1 MQIKESAQKTVSI
14 SLYPLLGL
22 FAIFVPIILWW
33 LNTSLIDS
41 TYEKYEQLFEL
52 FGFCAS
58 VALIVF
64 AYVELKKR
72 YGQPFNNLLPVILP
86 ILVCFNYLSII
97 SEYSGYTYKI
107 YDYQC
112 YEVAAKAVLAGITP
126 YVNLGHIYTYPP
138 LTAQILAWL
147 YQLIDLN
154 ITIIHL
160 SVQSSEQIW
169 GLVFYFYQCT
179 QLLLIGLAY
188 FLGYRFAKNIG
199 LESVPASFLLAAIL
213 LFNNPLLRTL
223 RHGQINLW
231 LLDIFL
237 LAVLLLQHYPLISGF
252 LIAVGGHIKL
262 YPLILI
268 MPWGIAKQWL
278 AVWGTIASF
287 FTILL
292 IQTNGGTNWNLWGQF
307 LGFFGLGSSNSLAIA
322 APYVPDSFRNNSLH
336 SVIFNFS
343 KGIGKI
349 VDISAGFANV
359 VFLSATL
366 AVVVWF
372 GFRFI
377 RREQAYYALAK
388 TAEIPTSDRGE
399 NTFRLYG
406 HSVDA
411 LSLGLLISPSVWEH
425 HYVLAI
431 PIAVWAIATRGHEK
445 PWQVGISTFL
455 MFCLPTFDV
464 FPFSY
469 HRILGL
475 LVLLYIAS
483 PHNTP
488 ERIGRVPLR
497 RQVTSGV

>member
-1 MQIKESAQKTVSI
+1 MNIKESAQKTVSI
-14 SLYPLLGL
+14 SLYPILGL
-22 FAIFVPIILWW
+22 FAVFFPIILWR
-33 LNTSLIDS
+33 LNTSLVGS
-41 TYEKYEQLFEL
+41 TYKKYEQLFEL

-58 VALIVF
+58 VSLIVF

-112 YEVAAKAVLAGITP
+112 YEAAAKAVLAGITP
-126 YVNLGHIYTYPP
+126 YTNLGYIYTYPP
-138 LTAQILAWL
+138 LTAQVLAWL
-147 YQLIDLN
+147 YQLIDRN
-154 ITIIHL
+154 ISIIHL
-160 SVQSSEQIW
+160 ADQSPEQIW
-169 GLVFYFYQCT
+169 GLVFYFYQCG
-179 QLLLIGLAY
+179 QFLLIGLAY

-231 LLDIFL
+231 LLDLFL
-237 LAVLLLQHYPLISGF
+237 LAVLLLQRYPLISGF

-262 YPLILI
+262 YPLILL
-268 MPWGIAKQWL
+268 MPWGIAKQWK
-278 AVWGTIASF
+278 AVLGTIASF
-287 FTILL
+287 FIILL
-292 IQTNGGTNWNLWGQF
+292 IQTNGGTNWSLWEQF
-307 LGFFGLGSSNSLAIA
+307 LGFFGSGSSNSLTIA
-322 APYVPDSFRNNSLH
+322 SPYVPDLLRNNSLH

-349 VDISAGFANV
+349 LGIQIGFANV
-359 VFLSATL
+359 VFLLATL
-366 AVVVWF
+366 AVIVWF

-377 RREQAYYALAK
+377 KREQAYYALAK
-388 TAEIPTSDRGE
+388 TAEIPTSDRRE

-431 PIAVWAIATRGHEK
+431 PIAVWAIATRGYEK
-445 PWQVGISTFL
+445 PWTVGISTFL

-483 PHNTP
+483 PHSIP
-488 ERIGRVPLR
+488 DRISRPQLR
-497 RQVTSGV
+497 KQATSVI